1 MEAHFTFSG
10 IAEFV
15 NRAKKLSKAAEG
27 DKICAVMKLFEYE
40 FMRNAFFA
48 VLMVTPLFG
57 LLSTMVVSN
66 RMAFFSD
73 SLGHGAFTGIAIGAL
88 LGVGSEIFGL
98 LGFSIGFALLITY
111 IKNKSHAGA
120 DTVIGVFS
128 STAIALGLMLMS
140 AGGQFNK
147 FSRFLIGDL
156 LSITKSDLFGL
167 LAVFLI
173 VFVSWA
179 ILFNRLLIISVN
191 QTLAR
196 SRGIKTQLIESI
208 FAVLLAIIVALSI
221 QWVGILIIN
230 ALLVLP
236 AASARNMTN
245 SVKSYH
251 VLSVLIALSS
261 GLAGLFLSYELNSA
275 AGATIVVIS
284 AVIYFVTLILKPKFI
299 K

>member
-1 MEAHFTFSG
+1 
-10 IAEFV
+10 
-15 NRAKKLSKAAEG
+15 
-27 DKICAVMKLFEYE
+27 MKLFEYE
-40 FMRNAFFA
+40 FMRNALVA
-48 VLMVTPLFG
+48 VILVTPLFG

-88 LGVGSEIFGL
+88 LGVGSEMAGL
-98 LGFSIGFALLITY
+98 LGFSIIFALLITY

-128 STAIALGLMLMS
+128 STAIALGLMIMS

-156 LSITKSDLFGL
+156 LSISKSDLVW
-167 LAVFLI
+167 LAI
-173 VFVSWA
+173 VFAVVVTAWA
-179 ILFNRLLIISVN
+179 VLFNRLLILSVN

-196 SRGIKTQLIESI
+196 SRGIKTQVVESV
-208 FAVLLAIIVALSI
+208 FAILLAIVVALSI

-236 AASARNMTN
+236 AAAARNVTN

-251 VLSVLIALSS
+251 LLSVLIALSS
-261 GLAGLFLSYELNSA
+261 GLVGLIAAYEINSA
-275 AGATIVVIS
+275 AGATIVVCAAS
-284 AVIYFVTLILKPKFI
+284 VYFVTLILKPRFI

>member
-1 MEAHFTFSG
+1 MVAIQRCNSQTLLPRLN
-10 IAEFV
+10 V
-15 NRAKKLSKAAEG
+15 
-27 DKICAVMKLFEYE
+27 KIFFGGLINLFEYE
-40 FMRNAFFA
+40 FMRNALTA
-48 VLMVTPLFG
+48 ILLVTPLFG

-73 SLGHGAFTGIAIGAL
+73 SLGHGAFTGIALGVLI
-88 LGVGSEIFGL
+88 GVGSEIVGL
-98 LGFSIGFALLITY
+98 LGFSIIFALLITY

-156 LSITKSDLFGL
+156 LSITRDDLFSL
-167 LAVFLI
+167 TAVF
-173 VFVSWA
+173 VFVVTAWA
-179 ILFNRLLIISVN
+179 LLFNRLLILSVN

-196 SRGIKTQLIESI
+196 SRGIRTQFIESI
-208 FAVLLAIIVALSI
+208 FAVMLAIVVALSI

-236 AASARNMTN
+236 AAAARNVTN

-261 GLAGLFLSYELNSA
+261 GLTGLILSYELNSA
-275 AGATIVVIS
+275 TGATIVVCA
-284 AVIYFVTLILKPKFI
+284 AVVYFVTLILKPRFI

>member
-1 MEAHFTFSG
+1 
-10 IAEFV
+10 
-15 NRAKKLSKAAEG
+15 
-27 DKICAVMKLFEYE
+27 
-40 FMRNAFFA
+40 MRNALFA
-48 VLMVTPLFG
+48 VILVTPLFG

-98 LGFSIGFALLITY
+98 LGFSIIFALLITY

-156 LSITKSDLFGL
+156 LSITRADLVSL
-167 LAVFLI
+167 AAVFA
-173 VFVSWA
+173 FVA
-179 ILFNRLLIISVN
+179 IGWVLLFNRLLILSVN

-196 SRGIKTQLIESI
+196 SRGIHTQTVEAV
-208 FAVLLAIIVALSI
+208 FAVLLALVVALSI

-236 AASARNMTN
+236 AAAARNVTN

-251 VLSVLIALSS
+251 AASVLIALTS
-261 GLAGLFLSYELNSA
+261 GLVGLLAAYELNSA
-275 AGATIVVIS
+275 AGATIVVCAA
-284 AVIYFVTLILKPKFI
+284 AVYFVTLILKPKFI